1 MKNKQKKKSNGKWLQ
16 FLILV
21 AVGAVSGLPF
31 FRYLEHS
38 TNEGLTGMG
47 LILSYILTF
56 VCLYLALL
64 VQIIVHEAGHL
75 IFGLMTGY
83 RFSSFRILNLM
94 WIKKDGKI
102 MFKRMATLVN
112 GGQCLMSPPDLI
124 DGQMPVMLYNFGGVI
139 MNAVTALLC
148 LGFSLLFSSYS
159 IAWLFTV
166 FLAII
171 GFAFALLN
179 GIPFNLST
187 MNNDGRNALDLSKNP
202 ETMRALW
209 IQLKVTELLSEGLR
223 VKDMPDEW
231 FVVPSDESMKNGLIA
246 TVGVLACEHLMDKH
260 QFNEAD
266 MLINRLLTTENGV
279 VGIQRNLLVCNRMYI
294 ELITNNRADVLEK
307 MRTKQ
312 QLKFMK
318 AMRGIPSII
327 RTEYAYALL
336 AEKDGLKTE
345 TLLWQFDNCALTYP
359 YPSEIQSNMELINIA
374 YHVMQN
380 RFDGGNV

>member
-1 MKNKQKKKSNGKWLQ
+1 
-16 FLILV
+16 
-21 AVGAVSGLPF
+21 
-31 FRYLEHS
+31 
-38 TNEGLTGMG
+38 
-47 LILSYILTF
+47 
-56 VCLYLALL
+56 
-64 VQIIVHEAGHL
+64 
-75 IFGLMTGY
+75 
-83 RFSSFRILNLM
+83 
-94 WIKKDGKI
+94 
-102 MFKRMATLVN
+102 
-112 GGQCLMSPPDLI
+112 
-124 DGQMPVMLYNFGGVI
+124 
-139 MNAVTALLC
+139 
-148 LGFSLLFSSYS
+148 
-159 IAWLFTV
+159 
-166 FLAII
+166 
-171 GFAFALLN
+171 
-179 GIPFNLST
+179 
-187 MNNDGRNALDLSKNP
+187 
-202 ETMRALW
+202 
-209 IQLKVTELLSEGLR
+209 
-223 VKDMPDEW
+223 MPDEW

-266 MLINRLLTTENGV
+266 MLIKRLLTTENGV

-374 YHVMQN
+374 YNVMQN